1 MTTLSSSVTP
11 RKKRMC
17 MRMMTHLMGCK
28 RIVVTTAHPIGCK
41 MIVVTTKMEPNDSS
55 DDALEVAIYAR

>member
-1 MTTLSSSVTP
+1 
-11 RKKRMC
+11 

-28 RIVVTTAHPIGCK
+28 MIVVTTAHPIGCK

-55 DDALEVAIYAR
+55 DDVLEVAIYAR

>member
-1 MTTLSSSVTP
+1 
-11 RKKRMC
+11 

-28 RIVVTTAHPIGCK
+28 IIVVTAAHPIGCK

-55 DDALEVAIYAR
+55 DDALEAAIHAR